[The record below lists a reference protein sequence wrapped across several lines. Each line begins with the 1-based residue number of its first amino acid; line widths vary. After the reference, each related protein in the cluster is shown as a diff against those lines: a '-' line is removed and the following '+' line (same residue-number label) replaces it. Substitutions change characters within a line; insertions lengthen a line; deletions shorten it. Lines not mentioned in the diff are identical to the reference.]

1 MLRLNNFPVPLD
13 YTEDSLRRLLLKKL
27 GIPGDQL
34 LSLSLFR
41 RSVDA
46 RDRGDVHFV
55 LSLDLQV
62 RNEEA
67 LRKRHPQLT
76 RVEPVPAP
84 PLPAPAFVHRPL
96 VVGAGPAGL
105 FCALTLAR
113 AGANPVLIERGKP
126 VEQRAQDVSRMAEA
140 GILDPESNVQF
151 GEGGAGAFSD
161 GKLTC
166 GVKSPWLRD
175 VLETFVAHGAPENIL
190 IDPKPHIG
198 TDRLRPVVASLRR
211 EILSLGGSVLFETR
225 LEEPLLRNGRLVGA
239 RVSHLGELRDIETDA
254 LFLCIGHSA
263 RDTMRRLYGAG
274 ILMEQ
279 KPFAVGV
286 RIEHPRVLI
295 DRTQYGAFA
304 GHPRLGAAS
313 YKLNCHTAD
322 GRGVYTFCMC
332 PGGHVIAAASEAE
345 GVAVNGM
352 SYHARD
358 AENSNAA
365 LLVGVRPEDF
375 GSDHPLAGFD
385 FQRRIEQAA
394 WRAGQARKKGEDG
407 ASPLPFLAPAQR
419 VEDFLRDRAT
429 VRFGEVLPSYR
440 PGVVP
445 ADLRAVLP
453 DFVVNDL
460 KIALPVLDR
469 QLHGF
474 ALPDAVLTAPET
486 RSSSP
491 VRLPRDAS
499 GQALETPGLYPVGEG
514 AGYAGGIVSA
524 ALDGISA
531 ARKALEQAAR

>member
-67 LRKRHPQLT
+67 LRRRHPQLT

-126 VEQRAQDVSRMAEA
+126 VEQRTQDVSRMAEA

-491 VRLPRDAS
+491 VRLPRDTS